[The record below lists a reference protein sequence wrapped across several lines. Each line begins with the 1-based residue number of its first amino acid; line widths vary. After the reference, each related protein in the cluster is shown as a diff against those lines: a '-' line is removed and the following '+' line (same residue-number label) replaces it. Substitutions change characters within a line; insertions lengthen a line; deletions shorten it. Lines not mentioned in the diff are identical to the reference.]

1 MIRRTAIL
9 QFFLVLCT
17 ASLGAQVK
25 YHFKLPRELRE
36 ASGLVILNDGSFV
49 WHNDSN
55 NEPALYITDGKG
67 NLLNTILYP
76 LPNTD
81 WEDITKSPSDDL
93 FIGNFGNNCHCR
105 QDLAIYL
112 LSDPMTNSIDS
123 INFQL
128 PDQQAF
134 PPSEKWRNFDMEAM
148 FWFQDSLHLFSKN
161 NAKKGNSYAKHY
173 VLPAQPGQYAAELRD
188 SVFLKKR
195 FVSGAAISPGEDKVA
210 LLSLRFQRILGFIP
224 FSRVTIFVFSD
235 FHGSDFLHGDMKRR
249 GIRPYLYA
257 LQYEAIDFVD
267 EETLVVGS
275 EKTSIIPAKAKRLK
289 LGKRFFK

>member
-1 MIRRTAIL
+1 MPPNCA
-9 QFFLVLCT
+9 T
-17 ASLGAQVK
+17 AS
-25 YHFKLPRELRE
+25 FE
-36 ASGLVILNDGSFV
+36 
-49 WHNDSN
+49 
-55 NEPALYITDGKG
+55 
-67 NLLNTILYP
+67 
-76 LPNTD
+76 
-81 WEDITKSPSDDL
+81 
-93 FIGNFGNNCHCR
+93 
-105 QDLAIYL
+105 
-112 LSDPMTNSIDS
+112 
-123 INFQL
+123 
-128 PDQQAF
+128 
-134 PPSEKWRNFDMEAM
+134 
-148 FWFQDSLHLFSKN
+148 
-161 NAKKGNSYAKHY
+161 
-173 VLPAQPGQYAAELRD
+173 
-188 SVFLKKR
+188 KR